1 MKKAGDLLYNY
12 TCKYIAECVVAGL
25 QAGGIGVPA
34 VEAGTPARKASHS
47 YVLRL
52 SLALCRIMG

>member
-34 VEAGTPARKASHS
+34 LEAGKRAGGLAQRRKNEAK
-47 YVLRL
+47 V
-52 SLALCRIMG
+52 